1 MAALGRKRSFIVILS
16 ECPLPGVKRT
26 LDHPENHE
34 KEGPLTA
41 RSGHCRLAFFDLRRI
56 PDRPGLHAV
65 LKGHRDINRHIELER
80 DHQADLNAVKC
91 AIKDKLVVLEVD
103 VDETVTAA

>member
-1 MAALGRKRSFIVILS
+1 MDYRQYVPCTVVARNVRFFRKPTFRPVEIRLNDS
-16 ECPLPGVKRT
+16 PP
-26 LDHPENHE
+26 
-34 KEGPLTA
+34 TA

-91 AIKDKLVVLEVD
+91 TIKDKLVVLEVD